1 MSCEY
6 LVVAEKSNSDSDPLF
21 FPFGCV
27 HVSELLGP
35 YLEFSQVFMI
45 RLPEFSCYI
54 LLDPKGIGI
63 NLFLAI
69 YCISLPPNLW
79 THLSSKG

>member
-21 FPFGCV
+21 CPFGFV

-35 YLEFSQVFMI
+35 YLEFS
-45 RLPEFSCYI
+45 CYI
-54 LLDPKGIGI
+54 LLDPKVIGI